1 MLRKIFK
8 YDFNSIFRYWFPCA
22 LISLVVAVTAGLLG
36 LMLDTMGD
44 KYQTLNVLLSTV
56 MVLCIIA
63 LIIFAISGLVF
74 AMIRTNKSFFT
85 DEAYLTFT
93 LPVKKSS
100 LISSKLINIVLFSA
114 MSALLC
120 IIDII
125 TVFWIC
131 DSYELTRFLS
141 DLCNG
146 IGSFIANYTGLYTPI
161 HVLMIVILSLV
172 SSFMSSSVLM
182 LCLSISS
189 IIVKKHKILV
199 AVVIYYFCNVV
210 LTTLL
215 SVMFFGNGFYQF
227 IEKMLLMTKD
237 ALNLSFIMIMIAAV
251 GISALIGLIFYM
263 LTNLLF
269 DKKLNVQ

>member
-1 MLRKIFK
+1 MLRKVFK
-8 YDFNSIFRYWFPCA
+8 YDFNSIMKYWLPCA
-22 LISLVVAVTAGLLG
+22 LISLVVALTAGLLG
-36 LMLDTMGD
+36 FMLDTMGD

-63 LIIFAISGLVF
+63 LIIFAVSGLVF
-74 AMIRTNKSFFT
+74 AIIRTNKSFFT

-100 LISSKLINIVLFSA
+100 LINSKLINIALFSA
-114 MSALLC
+114 MSTLLC

-125 TVFWIC
+125 IVFLIC

-141 DLCNG
+141 QLWSG
-146 IGSFIANYTGLYTPI
+146 ICRFIANYTGLYTPI
-161 HVLMIVILSLV
+161 HVVMILVLSLV
-172 SSFMSSSVLM
+172 SAFMSSSVLM

-199 AVVIYYFCNVV
+199 AVVIYYFYNVV
-210 LTTLL
+210 LTTFFSITL
-215 SVMFFGNGFYQF
+215 FGNGFYQL
-227 IEKMLLMTKD
+227 IAKMMLMTKD
-237 ALNLSFIMIMIAAV
+237 GVNLSFIMIMLASI
-251 GISALIGLIFYM
+251 GISGLIGLIFYM
-263 LTNLLF
+263 LTNYLF